1 MLTEDK
7 EANPAPPTLAAPALA
22 AVAVAEAVAEAE
34 VAATLA
40 AVLAVLAV
48 AVAALLAALAAELT
62 LPAASAA
69 CFLIVS
75 FVLLSAS
82 CMLSPA
88 TDGGG

>member
-1 MLTEDK
+1 MLTEGK

-62 LPAASAA
+62 SAA